1 MTKRWARWKP
11 DAFQQSVLET
21 LFQSNQ
27 FIEPPIRNSIARCLN
42 ATPRN
47 IQVWFQNHR
56 QRNPASRATLLTTPM
71 MRAINQRLVLEN
83 VYYGI
88 PVTMEHLNTVATIC
102 GVAVSD
108 VLRDIV
114 WQTVCSLF

>member
-1 MTKRWARWKP
+1 
-11 DAFQQSVLET
+11 
-21 LFQSNQ
+21 
-27 FIEPPIRNSIARCLN
+27 
-42 ATPRN
+42 
-47 IQVWFQNHR
+47 
-56 QRNPASRATLLTTPM
+56 